1 MEIFKGGVMVDIN
14 DTLSHSPNKSQVKRG
29 AKRASYR
36 KKKVFHLIDDLKM
49 GHVGFAVNGQVF
61 VIPLTVWRV
70 EEHLYIHVMNKSRLQ
85 RLLESGEEV
94 CISFAECN
102 EWVMSK
108 SAYHHSANYRS
119 AVVYC
124 VGERVAEPKQ
134 FDAAFKA
141 VIEQLE
147 EGRWQHIR
155 PPNTNERKA
164 TALLKLSIIEGSFK
178 SREGGPNEEAE
189 DMALPVWHGTQ
200 PVCPFHKST

>member
-1 MEIFKGGVMVDIN
+1 MSDTS
-14 DTLSHSPNKSQVKRG
+14 DTLAYSPNKSQVRRG

-36 KKKVFHLIDDLKM
+36 KKEVFHLIDDLKM
-49 GHVGFAVNGQVF
+49 GHVGFVVNGQVY

-70 EEHLYIHVMNKSRLQ
+70 EEYLYIHVMNKSRLQ
-85 RLLESGEEV
+85 RLIESGEEV
-94 CISFAECN
+94 CLSFAECN

-124 VGERVAEPKQ
+124 VGERVTETNA
-134 FDAAFKA
+134 FNDAFKD

-147 EGRWQHIR
+147 EGRWAHIR
-155 PPNTNERKA
+155 PPNPNERKA
-164 TALLKLSIIEGSFK
+164 TALLRLSIREGSFK
-178 SREGGPNEEAE
+178 SREGGPNEEPE
-189 DMALPVWHGTQ
+189 DLALPVWNGTK

>member
-1 MEIFKGGVMVDIN
+1 MSNLSE
-14 DTLSHSPNKSQVKRG
+14 TLTSTNKSHVRRG
-29 AKRASYR
+29 AKRASYF
-36 KKKVFHLIDDLKM
+36 KEDVFRLIDDLKM
-49 GHVGFAVNGQVF
+49 GHVGFAIEGQVF

-70 EEHLYIHVMNKSRLQ
+70 DEYLYIHVMNKSRLQ
-85 RLLESGEEV
+85 RLLTSGEEV

-124 VGERVAEPKQ
+124 VGERISEAEL
-134 FDAAFKA
+134 FDDAFKE

-147 EGRWQHIR
+147 PGRWEHIR

-164 TALLKLSIIEGSFK
+164 TALLKLTINEGSFK
-178 SREGGPNEEAE
+178 SRKGGPNEEPE
-189 DMALPVWHGTQ
+189 DLDLPVWHGTK
-200 PVCPFHKST
+200 PVCPFHVG